1 MEWLKRSGNGNLE
14 CDGSTVL
21 SELVGEKNAPAVGRV
36 FALSG
41 GDGKIRDCRLQPS
54 PCDGRGGSSASAQ
67 WIKPRMGQFRT
78 RGSLPACRQFSCILH
93 LANPAYLCV
102 PQTDFLA
109 FFCVCDS
116 TCDPVNLPLRQPK
129 QSVFILQSPRHIN
142 I

>member
-1 MEWLKRSGNGNLE
+1 MEWLKHSGNRDLE

-21 SELVGEKNAPAVGRV
+21 SKLVGGKNAPAVGRV

-41 GDGKIRDCRLQPS
+41 GDRKKIRDCRLQPS
-54 PCDGRGGSSASAQ
+54 PRDGRGSVTAQ
-67 WIKPRMGQFRT
+67 WIKQKMGQFRT
-78 RGSLPACRQFSCILH
+78 RGSLPACLQFSCILH
-93 LANPAYLCV
+93 LANSAYLCV

-116 TCDPVNLPLRQPK
+116 TCDPVNLPLSQPK
-129 QSVFILQSPRHIN
+129 QPVFILQSPRHIN